1 MLKKN
6 NRDKL
11 LQTGVTILEEVV
23 KEVFSEKPT
32 LEEKVEWN

>member
-1 MLKKN
+1 MLKKT

-23 KEVFSEKPT
+23 KEVFSEKLT
-32 LEEKVEWN
+32 LEEKAE